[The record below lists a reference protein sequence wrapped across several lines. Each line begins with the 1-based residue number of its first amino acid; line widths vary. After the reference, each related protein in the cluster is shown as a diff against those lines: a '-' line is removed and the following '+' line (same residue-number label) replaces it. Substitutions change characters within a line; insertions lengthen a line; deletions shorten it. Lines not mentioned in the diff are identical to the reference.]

1 MNRTALITGG
11 SRGLGR
17 TVADFLAAQGFDLII
32 TARNEHEL
40 DATALGLRR
49 HGGQVIALTGDVAD
63 AAHRQRLARAA
74 RDLGRLDILFNNA
87 STLGATPL
95 PPLAE
100 YPLDALEDAFRINV
114 VAPIALVREVLPLLE
129 ESGGLIVNISSDAA
143 LGGYPGWGGYG
154 LTKAA
159 LDLASL
165 TLANELSGRSIGV
178 VAVDP
183 GDLRTRMHQE
193 AYPGED
199 ISDRPLP
206 EVTLPFWAWLLEQ
219 PRPAVTGR
227 RYQAQAD
234 RWEINAPAEDLW
246 PRLDGAAAAPAEAAA
261 GGAL

>member
-32 TARNEHEL
+32 TARSEGEL
-40 DATALGLRR
+40 EIAARELRR
-49 HGGQVIALTGDVAD
+49 HGGQVIALAGDVTD
-63 AAHRQRLARAA
+63 AAHRQRLARAS

-95 PPLAE
+95 PPLVE
-100 YPLDALEDAFRINV
+100 YPLDTLEDAFRINV
-114 VAPIALVREVLPLLE
+114 VAPIALAREVLPLLT

-165 TLANELSGRSIGV
+165 TFANELSGRSIGV
-178 VAVDP
+178 VSVDP

-193 AYPGED
+193 AFPGED

-206 EVTLPFWAWLLEQ
+206 EVTLPFWAWLLGQ
-219 PRPAVTGR
+219 LPAAVTGR
-227 RYQAQAD
+227 RYRAQAD
-234 RWEINAPAEDLW
+234 RWEVN
-246 PRLDGAAAAPAEAAA
+246 AEAAA
-261 GGAL
+261 

>member
-11 SRGLGR
+11 SQGLGR
-17 TVADFLAAQGFDLII
+17 TVADFLAAQGFDLVI
-32 TARNEHEL
+32 TARREDEL
-40 DATALGLRR
+40 ETAARELRR
-49 HGGQVIALTGDVAD
+49 HGGQVMALAGDVAD
-63 AAHRQRLARAA
+63 AAHRQRLARTA

-95 PPLAE
+95 PPLVE

-114 VAPIALVREVLPLLE
+114 VAPIALAREVLPLLQ
-129 ESGGLIVNISSDAA
+129 ESGGLIVDISSDAA

-165 TLANELSGRSIGV
+165 TLANELSGRGVGV

-193 AYPGED
+193 AFPGED

-206 EVTLPFWAWLLEQ
+206 EATLPFWAWLFGQ
-219 PRPAVTGR
+219 PPAAITGR
-227 RYQAQAD
+227 RYRAQSD
-234 RWEINAPAEDLW
+234 RWEEN
-246 PRLDGAAAAPAEAAA
+246 AEAAA
-261 GGAL
+261 

>member
-17 TVADFLAAQGFDLII
+17 TVAEFLAAQRYDLVI
-32 TARNEHEL
+32 TARGEEEL
-40 DATALGLRR
+40 DKAARELRR
-49 HGGQVIALTGDVAD
+49 HGGRVIALAGDVAD
-63 AAHRQRLARAA
+63 PDHRRRLARAA
-74 RDLGRLDILFNNA
+74 RDLGRLDVLLNNA

-100 YPLDALEDAFRINV
+100 YPLADLEEAFRVNV

-129 ESGGLIVNISSDAA
+129 ESGGLVVDISSDAA
-143 LGGYPGWGGYG
+143 RGGYPGWGGYG

-165 TLANELSGRSIGV
+165 TLANELAGRSVGV

-183 GDLRTRMHQE
+183 GDLRTRMHQD
-193 AYPGED
+193 AFPGED

-206 EVTLPFWAWLLEQ
+206 EVTLPFWAWLFGQ
-219 PRPAVTGR
+219 PPAAVTGR

-234 RWEINAPAEDLW
+234 RWEVNVPVLEEVAV
-246 PRLDGAAAAPAEAAA
+246 
-261 GGAL
+261 

>member
-11 SRGLGR
+11 SQGLGR
-17 TVADFLAAQGFDLII
+17 TVADFLAAQGYGLVI
-32 TARNEHEL
+32 TARGEEEL
-40 DATALGLRR
+40 AAAARELRR
-49 HGGQVIALTGDVAD
+49 HGGPVIALAGDVAD
-63 AAHRQRLARAA
+63 PAHRQRLARAA
-74 RDLGRLDILFNNA
+74 RELGRLDVLLNNA

-100 YPLDALEDAFRINV
+100 YPVDELEAAFRVNV
-114 VAPIALVREVLPLLE
+114 VAPIALLREVLPLLE
-129 ESGGLIVNISSDAA
+129 ESGGLVVNVSSDAA
-143 LGGYPGWGGYG
+143 RGGYPGWGGYG

-165 TLANELSGRSIGV
+165 TLANELSGRGGVSV

-193 AYPGED
+193 AFPGED

-206 EVTLPFWAWLLEQ
+206 EVTLPFWAWLFGQ
-219 PRPAVTGR
+219 PRAAVTGR

-234 RWEINAPAEDLW
+234 RWEVNVPPVA
-246 PRLDGAAAAPAEAAA
+246 RLEEVTV
-261 GGAL
+261 